1 MRSKDRLTGRKSHRT
16 RTQRHPAD
24 VGVRVQLTHRQQ
36 QVLALVRIGLHR
48 RTIADRLHVTP
59 GTVRNHVHAILKKLL
74 GEIASK
80 RADDEKL
87 HLKD

>member
-1 MRSKDRLTGRKSHRT
+1 MRSKNRLTGHGSHRT
-16 RTQRHPAD
+16 RTQRHPAY
-24 VGVRVQLTHRQQ
+24 VGKRVRLTRRQQ

-48 RTIADRLHVTP
+48 RDIADRLHVTP
-59 GTVRNHVHAILKKLL
+59 GTVRSHVHAILKKLL

-87 HLKD
+87 HPKD

>member
-1 MRSKDRLTGRKSHRT
+1 MQSKDRLTGKESHRT
-16 RTQRHPAD
+16 RTRRHSTD
-24 VGVRVQLTHRQQ
+24 VGKRVRLTHRQQ

-48 RTIADRLHVTP
+48 RDIADRLHVTP

-87 HLKD
+87 HPKD